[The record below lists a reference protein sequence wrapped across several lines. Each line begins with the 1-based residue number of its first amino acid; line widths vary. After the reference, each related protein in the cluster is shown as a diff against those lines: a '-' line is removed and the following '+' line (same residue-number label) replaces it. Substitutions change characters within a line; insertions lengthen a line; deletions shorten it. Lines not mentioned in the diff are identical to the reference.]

1 MFVPNPDP
9 EGDMLSSVRCGLRAL
24 PESCEAV
31 LVALGD
37 QPAINHELI
46 GELIRAFHQRGGG
59 IVVPAHGGRR
69 GHPILFAS
77 HFCEE
82 VLSRYD
88 SVGLHGLLDAHPEEV
103 FKVPVSTASIL
114 EDMDTPEDYERQKSR
129 ISGR

>member
-1 MFVPNPDP
+1 MKRSFIF
-9 EGDMLSSVRCGLRAL
+9 RGLVVLMINAQ
-24 PESCEAV
+24 AV
-31 LVALGD
+31 LPCACYGAPERETLS
-37 QPAINHELI
+37 PAIAISGNALAE
-46 GELIRAFHQRGGG
+46 FFSRGGG
-59 IVVPAHGGRR
+59 IVVPAHGDRR